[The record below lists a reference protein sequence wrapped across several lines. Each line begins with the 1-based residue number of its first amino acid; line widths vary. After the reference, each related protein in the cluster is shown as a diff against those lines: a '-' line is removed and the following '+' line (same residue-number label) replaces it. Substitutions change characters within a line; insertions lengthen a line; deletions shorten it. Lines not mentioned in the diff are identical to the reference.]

1 MDYTN
6 KTLLIIEDE
15 EALQTA
21 IKKSFEKKGFNV
33 LTADDGR
40 DGFDLIKKVRPD
52 IVILDIIMPIMTG
65 EDVLEAINKENL
77 TDKVPVIVIS
87 NKSDGAIIYKCKKIG
102 AREYL
107 IKVNIVFDEV
117 LEKIDA
123 ILQHSV

>member
-1 MDYTN
+1 
-6 KTLLIIEDE
+6 LP
-15 EALQTA
+15 
-21 IKKSFEKKGFNV
+21 G
-33 LTADDGR
+33 DDGR

-87 NKSDGAIIYKCKKIG
+87 NKSDGAIIYKCKKLG